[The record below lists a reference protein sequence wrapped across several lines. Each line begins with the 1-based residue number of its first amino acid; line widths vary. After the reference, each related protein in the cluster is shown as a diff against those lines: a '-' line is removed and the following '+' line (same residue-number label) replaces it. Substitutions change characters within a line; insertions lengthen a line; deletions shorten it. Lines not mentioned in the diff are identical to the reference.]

1 MYLQMA
7 GLQFMPTGV
16 ILYVINYVDLDRQ
29 HLAREIDERYEPFHH
44 WGEVPDDFSYR
55 KPYRYRLRGGVVE
68 AATPDAQDYRF
79 HYRRLLLMDRVHAA
93 LRAQRTT
100 FGSRSLPLQERLLD
114 LAHAECQKLGD
125 RGGQDSEALP
135 LLDAMATAWNTTLA
149 TAAER
154 VRMEY
159 ADRQDA
165 LIQSEVHRLQALAA
179 VCAARDHHD
188 LDALFVRYGCHD

>member
-1 MYLQMA
+1 
-7 GLQFMPTGV
+7 MPTGV

-68 AATPDAQDYRF
+68 ASPPDDQDYRF
-79 HYRRLLLMDRVHAA
+79 HYRRLLLMDKVHAA
-93 LRAQRTT
+93 LRAQRTS

-114 LAHAECQKLGD
+114 LAHAECQALND
-125 RGGQDSEALP
+125 QGGQNGEALP
-135 LLDAMATAWNTTLA
+135 LLEAMATAWNTTLA

-154 VRMEY
+154 VGMEY

-165 LIQSEVHRLQALAA
+165 LIQSEVRRLQALAA
-179 VCAARDHHD
+179 VCAARDHQD

>member
-55 KPYRYRLRGGVVE
+55 KPYHYRLRGGVLE
-68 AATPDAQDYRF
+68 TAPDAGEDYRF
-79 HYRRLLLMDRVHAA
+79 HYRRLLLMDRVHTA
-93 LRAQRTT
+93 LRAQRTS
-100 FGSRSLPLQERLLD
+100 FASRSLPLQDRMLD
-114 LAHAECQKLGD
+114 LAYAECQKLEEQADPNGD
-125 RGGQDSEALP
+125 SMP
-135 LLDAMATAWNTTLA
+135 LLDAMASAWHTTQA

-154 VRMEY
+154 VRIEY

-165 LIQSEVHRLQALAA
+165 LIQSEVRRLHALAA
-179 VCAARDHHD
+179 VCAARDHSD